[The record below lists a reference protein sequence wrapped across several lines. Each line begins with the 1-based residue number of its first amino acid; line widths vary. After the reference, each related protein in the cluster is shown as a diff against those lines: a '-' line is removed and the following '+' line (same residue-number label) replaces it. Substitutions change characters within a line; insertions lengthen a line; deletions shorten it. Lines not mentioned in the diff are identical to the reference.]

1 VRWSKRGLV
10 IEAPVPCKWASSH
23 AAIPVADPRADGRLR
38 IYFSAR
44 DGSGRAQIGSVDLD
58 LQDPQRTAVF
68 SAQPRIGLG
77 PLGAYDDSGV
87 TSACLVNHGGRQY
100 QYYSGWSLGVSVPF
114 YFYVGCAVSDD
125 LGETWE
131 KVSQAPVLGRDPV
144 DPFLTA
150 SPWILIEDGLWRM
163 WYVSGT
169 GWDVVA
175 GEARHRYHIK
185 YAESRDGID
194 WSRDGTVCIDY
205 AGESEYA
212 IARPC
217 VVKDGDRYRMWY
229 CSRGDAYRIG
239 YAESRNGVD
248 WQRLDEQV
256 GIDVFPGSWD
266 AEMLAYPCVFDL
278 EGTRWL
284 LYNGDGY
291 GRTGVGAAVLVR
303 E

>member
-1 VRWSKRGLV
+1 VHWSKQGLL
-10 IEAPVPCKWASSH
+10 IEAPVPFAWASSH
-23 AAIPVADPRADGRLR
+23 AAIPLADLRRDGRLR

-44 DGSGRAQIGSVDLD
+44 DDLGRAQIGSVDLD
-58 LQDPQRTAVF
+58 PRDPLRTAVF
-68 SAQPRIGLG
+68 SARPRIGLG

-87 TSACLVNHGGRQY
+87 TSSCLVEDGGRQY
-100 QYYSGWSLGVSVPF
+100 QYFSGWSLGVTVPF
-114 YFYVGCAVSDD
+114 YFFVGCAVSDNF
-125 LGETWE
+125 GETWE
-131 KVSQAPVLGRDPV
+131 KVSRSPVLGRNHV

-169 GWDVVA
+169 GWEVVG
-175 GEARHRYHIK
+175 GEPRHRYHIK

-205 AGESEYA
+205 AAENEYA

-217 VVKDGDRYRMWY
+217 VVKDGDLYRMWY

-239 YAESRNGVD
+239 YAKSQNGVD
-248 WQRLDEQV
+248 WQRLDGQV
-256 GIDVFPGSWD
+256 GIDVSPGSWD
-266 AEMLAYPCVFDL
+266 AEMLAYPFVFDL
-278 EGTRWL
+278 EGERWL

-291 GRTGVGAAVLVR
+291 GRTGVGYAVLQS